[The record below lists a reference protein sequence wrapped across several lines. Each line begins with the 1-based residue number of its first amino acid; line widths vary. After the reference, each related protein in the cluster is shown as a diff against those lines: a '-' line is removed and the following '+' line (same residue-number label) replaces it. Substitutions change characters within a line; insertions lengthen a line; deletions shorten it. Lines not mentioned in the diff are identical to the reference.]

1 MFAMFFI
8 VGNNAGLDL
17 VNTRGV
23 QDGKPFDLLNSFK
36 DLVSWSSAAG
46 VIDEARARKII
57 GKWSGT
63 AEADRVFKRALQLRD
78 SLSSIGDELVQ
89 GGRPSAERLKD
100 LNDLLRRKSGWF
112 EVRVEENG
120 YAKAFHADLD
130 DIDGILVPIG
140 ESVAD
145 LLCFGDLSQVKRCES
160 DECVLVFHDTS
171 KNHRR
176 RWCSMATCGNRAK
189 ANAFYKRKTHGS

>member
-1 MFAMFFI
+1 MFFI

-23 QDGKPFDLLNSFK
+23 QDGKPIDLLKSFE
-36 DLVSWSSAAG
+36 DLVSWTAEAG
-46 VIDEARARKII
+46 LIDNARVREII
-57 GKWSGT
+57 KKWSGT
-63 AEADRVFKRALQLRD
+63 VEADRVFKRALQLRD
-78 SLSSIGDELVQ
+78 SLSSIVDELVR
-89 GGRPSAERLKD
+89 GIRPSAGSLKN
-100 LNDLLRRKSGWF
+100 LNDLLRRKNGWF
-112 EVRVEENG
+112 EVRYEDSG

-140 ESVAD
+140 ESFAD

-189 ANAFYKRKTHGS
+189 ASAFYRRKTLGV